1 MSEPGVRKVRGSD
14 WTGILEMLKPKPQVV
29 LTGDEDGMTCT
40 IDDAGLTEIKDR
52 ARALLSFGIAK
63 GFGGFPI
70 DKGQLRNDLV
80 DTFLSEDNICHVFKT
95 ESGATEK
102 NHDSLRNKY
111 KSDKLEP
118 KNAFARG
125 MIAKRIELEDECP
138 ANFDWKGSPNF
149 NDVDS
154 CEDILKEIEIGMP
167 AVLYGAK
174 ISRSQVEEVLNPL
187 SASVYYSRYSNSG
200 PVECSSDHAKPGDI
214 VAYQSFDVSS
224 FYVLDFI
231 IKITN
236 GDGWSAWQLLKS
248 CTTAS
253 GKKLKYDD
261 LKFDN
266 GTRVYVPVEVTVNG
280 GAQSYT
286 LIMSGIAAASNES
299 LSGIIPD
306 DTAYYRYIGGEFAK
320 LLKLKAREKGWKVE

>member
-1 MSEPGVRKVRGSD
+1 MSEPGVRKVGGSD

-52 ARALLSFGIAK
+52 ARALLSSGIAK

-102 NHDSLRNKY
+102 NHNSLRNKY
-111 KSDKLEP
+111 KSDELEP
-118 KNAFARG
+118 KNARARG

-138 ANFDWKGSPNF
+138 ANFDWNGSPNF

-154 CEDILKEIEIGMP
+154 CEDILKKIKIGMP
-167 AVLYGAK
+167 AVLYGTK
-174 ISRSQVEEVLNPL
+174 LSQKQVEEVLDPL
-187 SASVYYSRYSNSG
+187 SASVFYSRHSNSG
-200 PVECSSDHAKPGDI
+200 PVECSSDYAKAGNI

-231 IKITN
+231 IEIAD
-236 GDGWSAWQLLKS
+236 GDGWSSWQMLKS
-248 CTTAS
+248 CTTAG

-266 GTRVYVPVEVTVNG
+266 GTRVYIPVEATVNG
-280 GAQSYT
+280 EAQSYT
-286 LIMSGIAAASNES
+286 LVMAGIAAASNES
-299 LSGIIPD
+299 LAGIIPD

-320 LLKLKAREKGWKVE
+320 KLLLEAKEKDRKIE